1 MALDQIRRGGRTSEA
16 ATGYGYE
23 SESGFR
29 SAFAKAF
36 GKTPGRGKAVDCVS
50 LAMLE
55 SPVGPLLAGATSKA
69 VCLLEF
75 TDRRALVKQIES
87 VRKRF
92 PTPVIPGRN
101 RMIDRLSREL
111 SEYFEGKLKKF
122 TVPLEYP
129 GTSFQMSVWKGLLS
143 IPYGRTWSYE
153 DLAKKVGRPGAQRA
167 VGTAN
172 GANRIAIIIPCHR
185 VVNKGGKLGGYGG
198 GLWRKRFLLDLEQ
211 GQAMSE
217 LVLFGQRTGS

>member
-1 MALDQIRRGGRTSEA
+1 MALDQIRRGGRASEVSS
-16 ATGYGYE
+16 GYGYE
-23 SESGFR
+23 SDSGFR
-29 SAFAKAF
+29 SAFTKAF
-36 GKTPGRGKAVDCVS
+36 GKTPGRGKAVDCVN

-55 SPVGPLLAGATSKA
+55 SPVGPLLAGATSRA

-87 VRKRF
+87 VRRRF

-101 RMIDRLSREL
+101 RMIDRLTREL
-111 SEYFEGKLKKF
+111 NEYFAGKLKKF
-122 TVPLEYP
+122 TVPLAYP
-129 GTSFQMSVWKGLLS
+129 GTEFQASVWKGLLS

-172 GANRIAIIIPCHR
+172 GANRIAIVIPCHR

-211 GQAMSE
+211 GQAVSE
-217 LVLFGQRTGS
+217 PMLFGRRTGS